1 MFRFLGRLATR
12 YRIPVIVTWVALA
25 ILLPLIA
32 PSLEDVGTSDQR
44 DFLPDNAPFAKA
56 ERLYQSAFPQAFS
69 PSSGMLLVD
78 SGAANGIAADT
89 PAWQYMTAASTWLTS
104 DAVPDNVVDVTSP
117 TLDPAVAGRLVTA
130 DARYGLIAFG
140 ISTSDSDQATLDTV
154 DVIDQWMDD
163 NPPPDHV
170 RVYHTG
176 QAKINVES
184 DRVTLETLDRTLI
197 VTVALIIIFLLAIY
211 RSPVSPLIPLFA
223 VTMALLVTTGLLGL
237 LADAGVLTII
247 SQMNAFL
254 IVVMYGAGTDYC
266 MFLISRFREEMAGT
280 HDVNTATKDT
290 IHRVGETISSSAATV
305 VVGFTAMAFSEMG
318 IFANTGPMLAV
329 GVIVGLLAGLT
340 LTPAVLS
347 LLGERAFWPYKARH
361 RSHGRWYDFTS
372 RQVSTYPLLTILLI
386 VAIMAPLGVYGLTR
400 SVTYEFMDD
409 YPDDLESI
417 QGYHVLQDQFGSG
430 LIYPLTVVVTNRAP
444 ETMAAEMVSL
454 SRELAQVKGV
464 ADVFSLNAPLGMH
477 NDQYQ
482 NLLRAD
488 TQLQMVLG
496 MVSQASSDPQQ
507 AGPVIAG
514 AQDYLSRL
522 AAHFPAI
529 ADDPTLAQLQQLLDG
544 DTAAIGASQDA
555 LQAAG
560 AALGEK
566 IAALDN
572 PTMLLSDGG
581 PLFEQ
586 FGQIA
591 GAYLSQ
597 DGRAFQMSVTLAVE
611 PGTDASFATVGKIR
625 DVLDRYDQEGP
636 VGVSG
641 MVAVITD
648 IRNTMRRD
656 MLRAFGFVLAGIFIV
671 LLVMLR
677 SAVAPLYLICTV
689 LLSFTFT
696 LGITS
701 VVFKLLFDTPRLS
714 FFVPFMMF
722 VFLVALGIDYSI
734 FLFGR
739 IKEEVG
745 NHGLHE
751 GVHVAVATTG
761 AIITSAGMILAGTFG
776 GLMTGEIKFLAEV
789 GFAVAFGVLIDTFV
803 VRTILDP
810 ALAALFGRWTWSP
823 GGVPKAQTVGTAAPT
838 PADVSAD

>member
-1 MFRFLGRLATR
+1 
-12 YRIPVIVTWVALA
+12 LA

-44 DFLPDNAPFAKA
+44 DFLPDDAPFAQA
-56 ERLYQSAFPQAFS
+56 EHLYQETFPDAFS
-69 PSSGMLLVD
+69 PSSGMILVD
-78 SGAANGIAADT
+78 SGAAQGIAAET
-89 PAWQYMTAASTWLTS
+89 PAWQYMTTVAAWLAS
-104 DAVPDNVVDVTSP
+104 DAAPDNVVDVSSP
-117 TLDPAVAGRLVTA
+117 TLDPAVAGRLVSA

-140 ISTSDSDQATLDTV
+140 INTADTDQATLDTV
-154 DVIDQWMDD
+154 DVIDQWIDD
-163 NPPPDHV
+163 NPPPDQV
-170 RVYHTG
+170 KIYHTG

-184 DRVTLETLDRTLI
+184 DRVTFETLDRTLI
-197 VTVALIIIFLLAIY
+197 ITVALIIIFLLVIY

-280 HDVNTATKDT
+280 HDVNVATKDT
-290 IHRVGETISSSAATV
+290 VHRVGETISSSAATV

-318 IFANTGPMLAV
+318 MFANTGPMLAV
-329 GVIVGLLAGLT
+329 GVVVGLLAGLT
-340 LTPAVLS
+340 LTPALLS
-347 LLGERAFWPYKARH
+347 LLGERAFWPNKARH

-386 VAIMAPLGVYGLTR
+386 VAIMAPVGVYGLTR
-400 SVTYEFMDD
+400 DVTYEFMDD
-409 YPDDLESI
+409 YPDNLESI
-417 QGYHVLQDQFGSG
+417 QGYHLLEEHFGSG
-430 LIYPLTVVVTNRAP
+430 LIYPLAVVVTGRAP
-444 ETMAAEMVSL
+444 EAMAAEMVSL

-464 ADVFSLNAPLGMH
+464 ADVFSLNDPLGMH
-477 NDQYQ
+477 SDQYQ

-488 TQLQMVLG
+488 TQLQIALS
-496 MVSQASSDPQQ
+496 MVSQAGDAQQ
-507 AGPVIAG
+507 TASIIAG
-514 AQDYLSRL
+514 AQDYLNRL
-522 AAHFPAI
+522 SARFPEI
-529 ADDPTLAQLQQLLDG
+529 ADDPNLAQLQRILDSG
-544 DTAAIGASQDA
+544 ADAIAGSQDA
-555 LQAAG
+555 MMAAG
-560 AALGEK
+560 AALSER

-572 PTMLLSDGG
+572 PTLMLSEAG

-591 GAYLSQ
+591 SAYLSQ

-611 PGTDASFATVGKIR
+611 PGTDESFATVGRVR
-625 DVLDRYDQEGP
+625 DVLDHYSQEGP

-641 MVAVITD
+641 MVAVLTD
-648 IRNTMRRD
+648 IRDTMQRD

-671 LLVMLR
+671 LLIMLR

-689 LLSFTFT
+689 LLSYTFT

-701 VVFKLLFDTPRLS
+701 VVFKVLFDTPRLS

-745 NHGLHE
+745 NHGIHE
-751 GVHVAVATTG
+751 GVHVAVSTTG

-776 GLMTGEIKFLAEV
+776 GLMAGEIKFLGEV
-789 GFAVAFGVLIDTFV
+789 GFAVAFGVLVDTFV

-810 ALAALFGRWTWSP
+810 ALAALFGRWTWWP
-823 GGVPKAQTVGTAAPT
+823 GGVPKAQTVRTVPQTAV
-838 PADVSAD
+838 DV